1 MPAESGSGRGSVV
14 IGPQWQ
20 RQIALRAVGPACLE
34 RSLGDDLGCDVW
46 PQDGP
51 AVFQVAAPVVPV
63 VSRVHTDAPGV
74 PILVADRDV
83 RRSAW
88 LGFRLAV
95 DQFMRDAA
103 RGQLDAEHVKEL
115 SHCHYV
121 VSLSWHAARSL
132 SRGSSSPRESRA
144 ARRFITPG

>member
-34 RSLGDDLGCDVW
+34 RSLGNDLGCDVW

-63 VSRVHTDAPGV
+63 VGRVHADVPGV
-74 PILVADRDV
+74 PVLVADHDV
-83 RRSAW
+83 WRSAW
-88 LGFRLAV
+88 FVIGLVV
-95 DQFMRDAA
+95 DQFMRDTA
-103 RGQLDAEHVKEL
+103 RSQLGAEHVKEL

-121 VSLSWHAARSL
+121 VSLSLA
-132 SRGSSSPRESRA
+132 GGP
-144 ARRFITPG
+144 